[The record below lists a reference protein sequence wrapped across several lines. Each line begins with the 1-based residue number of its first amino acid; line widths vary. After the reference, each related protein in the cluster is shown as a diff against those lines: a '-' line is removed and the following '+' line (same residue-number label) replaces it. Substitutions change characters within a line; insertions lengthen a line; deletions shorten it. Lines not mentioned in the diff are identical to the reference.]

1 MAWWPSEGGMCE
13 ARSDG
18 CVQCGVGEFW
28 NGEES
33 VCGVC
38 STSDGAC
45 VRLYGREWWMSG
57 FGSCTGAEES
67 DTCVV
72 CRAWEVLVVSEAEC
86 VPELSQFSLGLVG
99 ATTDCGVV
107 SSIVVEGTSVSVG
120 ASGGEEE
127 ETTIWCVGVACFVV
141 RAGGS
146 LVLGGG
152 VRLNGDARGGVGE
165 SEWLASGWAV
175 RVEGDGVMSATG
187 TVFSV
192 GLGAGLVC
200 AGEWFDAEVGVV
212 HLHAVECAGES
223 VCDLNSVDAGNVTV
237 RLLNGAV
244 ESGLRCGVHVE
255 LVVGVAG
262 DGPSLVVGDTVVVDV
277 FVRESGEGVHV
288 AALCSAV
295 VSASVTCAATV
306 GACSVGEYLSGV
318 CGGAPTPSCV
328 ACTNKPGNSTYTSR
342 GGTSSDC
349 GWVCNVEH
357 YQSGITCP
365 ACSVT
370 CPGGQYISA
379 ACGVSRDIVCTACG
393 SEEYESEGVCY
404 ACTDGML
411 GKPGHSHSM

>member
-1 MAWWPSEGGMCE
+1 MA
-13 ARSDG
+13 
-18 CVQCGVGEFW
+18 
-28 NGEES
+28 
-33 VCGVC
+33 
-38 STSDGAC
+38 
-45 VRLYGREWWMSG
+45 
-57 FGSCTGAEES
+57 
-67 DTCVV
+67 
-72 CRAWEVLVVSEAEC
+72 
-86 VPELSQFSLGLVG
+86 
-99 ATTDCGVV
+99 
-107 SSIVVEGTSVSVG
+107 
-120 ASGGEEE
+120 
-127 ETTIWCVGVACFVV
+127 
-141 RAGGS
+141 
-146 LVLGGG
+146 G
-152 VRLNGDARGGVGE
+152 VRMGRARGRGRSYV
-165 SEWLASGWAV
+165 S
-175 RVEGDGVMSATG
+175 DG

-393 SEEYESEGVCY
+393 SEEYESEVCAMRARTACSGSQVIRTPCSSTSNAECAACGSRAYESGGGCDACTAACPRGQIIGSVCGSTHDSVCVSCGSSEFESGGACY
-404 ACTDGML
+404 ACTEACTGGQIIGTGWYFDG
-411 GKPGHSHSM
+411 